1 MLVHTVLFYFKPE
14 TTEAQ
19 IEACASDAKNLL
31 TKIETVKELY
41 IGSPANTEIRPV
53 SVRDFE
59 LSLTVIFES
68 LADHDV
74 YQAHP
79 LHDQF
84 IANHKEIWDKVAVQN
99 AD

>member
-14 TTEAQ
+14 KTEAQ

-53 SVRDFE
+53 SVRDFG

-84 IANHKEIWDKVAVQN
+84 IANHKEIWDKVAVQD

>member
-14 TTEAQ
+14 VTEAR
-19 IEACASDAKNLL
+19 IEACASDARNLL

-41 IGSPANTEIRPV
+41 IGSPADTEVRPV
-53 SVRDFE
+53 SVLDFG

-68 LADHDV
+68 LADHNS

-79 LHDQF
+79 LHDEF
-84 IANHKEIWDKVAVQN
+84 IANQKEIWDKVAVQD